1 MQDKKLRELE
11 KRIEQI
17 KRELQ
22 QITEMRPGSLT
33 RQYRI
38 PQDKVGPYYQLS
50 YTHKMKSHTE
60 YVRKEF
66 VTEIRKQIAQYRRFK
81 RLVQQWVDLAIE
93 HSQVQMGK
101 GERAH
106 KSSIREGSIT

>member
-1 MQDKKLRELE
+1 MKNKKLCQLE
-11 KRIEQI
+11 KRIEKI

-22 QITEMRPGSLT
+22 KVTEMRPGSLT

-66 VTEIRKQIAQYRRFK
+66 VAEIRKQIFQYKRFK
-81 RLVQQWVDLAIE
+81 KLVQQWVELGIE
-93 HSQVQMGK
+93 HSKEQMGK
-101 GERAH
+101 GKR
-106 KSSIREGSIT
+106 RD

>member
-1 MQDKKLRELE
+1 MKNKKLCQIER
-11 KRIEQI
+11 RIEKI

-22 QITEMRPGSLT
+22 KITEMRPGSLT

-60 YVRKEF
+60 YVRREY
-66 VTEIRKQIAQYRRFK
+66 VAGIRKQIFQYKRFK
-81 RLVQQWVDLAIE
+81 RLVQQWVELAIE

-101 GERAH
+101 GGKAH
-106 KSSIREGSIT
+106 KSRIREGSIE

>member
-1 MQDKKLRELE
+1 MKNKKLCQLE
-11 KRIEQI
+11 KRIEEI

-22 QITEMRPGSLT
+22 KITEMRPGSLT

-60 YVRKEF
+60 YVRRGF
-66 VTEIRKQIAQYRRFK
+66 VAEIRKQIAHYKRFK
-81 RLVQQWVDLAIE
+81 KLVQEWVELGIE

-101 GERAH
+101 KKKTHRSG
-106 KSSIREGSIT
+106 KKEGSIK

>member
-1 MQDKKLRELE
+1 MKNKKLCQLE
-11 KRIEQI
+11 RRIEEI

-22 QITEMRPGSLT
+22 KITEMRPGSLT

-60 YVRKEF
+60 YVRKEC
-66 VTEIRKQIAQYRRFK
+66 VAEIREHISHYQRFK
-81 RLVQQWVDLAIE
+81 RLVQQWVELAIE
-93 HSQVQMGK
+93 HSKVQMGK
-101 GERAH
+101 GKKRD
-106 KSSIREGSIT
+106 